1 MPGRWGS
8 SSKKAPIRPTR
19 DAPGTLPSLIEPQL
33 ATLVNRAPTEGEWSY
48 EIKFDGYRML
58 ARVQNG
64 TAQIFTRNGHDWSD
78 RMPKLCAALAAL
90 PVDEVWLDGEAVVLD
105 SAGMPDFN
113 ALQNAFDARSTAQIV
128 IFFFDLMYLNGTD
141 VREHPLRARRALL
154 SEVMGEANTD
164 LLRYS
169 EDFAQDPASL
179 VASACKMKLEGIIGK
194 RADAPYRSGRST
206 DWVKL
211 KCLLRQEFVIGGF
224 TRMRG
229 AKTGVRS
236 LLLGVHECD
245 GSLRFAGT
253 AKQNLRPTQLVTLEK
268 KARPL
273 IRANCAF
280 YNPPPPDK
288 ERDYVWLTPELVAEI
303 SFLEWTPAGEVR
315 HPVFHGMREDKPAAA
330 VTEEPVVDVENGG
343 PVEGETGSTRA
354 RPGHRGNITLSGRKI
369 SNAERVIDAGT
380 GLKKIELVRYY
391 DEIAEWALPY
401 LQDRPVS
408 LVRAPQGVQGELFF
422 QKHEERM
429 RIPGITKLP
438 TVLHPKHPPLLAVD
452 THEALVG
459 LAQMNVIELHTW
471 NAVQPDLEH
480 PDRFV
485 LDLDPDPSLSWQ
497 MMTEAAELA
506 KVLLDEVGLKSFIK
520 TSGGK
525 GYHLVIPLTRR
536 QGWDEVKAFSQGIAR
551 HMAAVMPDKFSAV
564 LGPKNRVK
572 KIFIDY
578 LRNSKGA
585 STVAAFSARAR
596 SGMGVSMPI
605 AWEELREIRAGD
617 QWTIHTAIS
626 RQRTLGTD
634 PWQGYWRCRQGITAA
649 MRRAIGLK

>member
-1 MPGRWGS
+1 M
-8 SSKKAPIRPTR
+8 
-19 DAPGTLPSLIEPQL
+19 PSLIEPQL
-33 ATLVNRAPTEGEWSY
+33 ATLVNRAPTVGEWSY

-58 ARVQNG
+58 ARLG
-64 TAQIFTRNGHDWSD
+64 HGSAQLFTRNGHDWSD
-78 RMPKLCAALAAL
+78 RMPNLLAAL
-90 PVDEVWLDGEAVVLD
+90 KSLPVDDAWLDGEAVVLD
-105 SAGMPDFN
+105 SAGIPDFN
-113 ALQNAFDARSTAQIV
+113 ALQNSFDRRGTSKI
-128 IFFFDLMYLNGTD
+128 ILFLFDLLYLNGTD
-141 VREHPLRARRALL
+141 IREQPLRARRALL
-154 SEVMGEANTD
+154 SELMEEVNSD

-169 EDFAQDPASL
+169 DDFAQDPDSL

-206 DWVKL
+206 DWIKL

-224 TRMRG
+224 TRLHG

-236 LLLGVHECD
+236 LLLGVFERD

-253 AKQNLRPTQLVTLEK
+253 AKQNLKPSQLSALQK
-268 KARPL
+268 KAKALVCKASP
-273 IRANCAF
+273 F

-288 ERDYVWLTPELVAEI
+288 ERDYVWLAPQLVVEM
-303 SFLEWTPAGEVR
+303 SFLEWTPSGEVR
-315 HPVFHGMREDKPAAA
+315 HPVFHGMRDDKPAAA
-330 VTEEPVVDVENGG
+330 VTQEPVVDVENGEL
-343 PVEGETGSTRA
+343 VEVETGSTRVQ
-354 RPGHRGNITLSGRKI
+354 PGRRGNVTLSGQKI
-369 SNAERVIDAGT
+369 SNAERVIDPVT
-380 GLKKIELVRYY
+380 GLKKIDLVRYY

-408 LVRAPQGVQGELFF
+408 LVRAPNGIQSELFF

-438 TVLHPKHPPLLAVD
+438 TVLHPHHPPLLAVD
-452 THEALVG
+452 AHEALVG
-459 LAQMNVIELHTW
+459 LAQMNVVELHTW

-485 LDLDPDPSLSWQ
+485 LDLDPDPSLSWR

-525 GYHLVIPLTRR
+525 GYHIIIPLTRR
-536 QGWDEVKAFSQGIAR
+536 QGWDEVKTFSQAIAQ
-551 HMAAVMPDKFSAV
+551 HMAGVMPDRFSAV
-564 LGPKNRVK
+564 LGPKNRVG

-596 SGMGVSMPI
+596 SGMGVSVPV
-605 AWEELREIRAGD
+605 AWEELREIKAAD
-617 QWTIHTAIS
+617 QWTIRTAIK
-626 RQRTLGTD
+626 RQRSLGAD
-634 PWQGYWRCRQGITAA
+634 PWQGYWRCRQGLTTA

>member
-1 MPGRWGS
+1 MAGRWS
-8 SSKKAPIRPTR
+8 SPSKKAPRAV
-19 DAPGTLPSLIEPQL
+19 APDPPGAMPSLMEPQL
-33 ATLVNRAPTEGEWSY
+33 ATLVNRAPTDGEWSY

-58 ARVQNG
+58 ARVANG
-64 TAQIFTRNGHDWSD
+64 TAQLFTRNGHDWSQ
-78 RMPKLCAALAAL
+78 RMPKVCAALKAL
-90 PVDEVWLDGEAVVLD
+90 PFDDAWLDGEAVVLD
-105 SAGMPDFN
+105 SAGIPDFN
-113 ALQNAFDARSTAQIV
+113 ALQNSFDSRSTSKIV
-128 IFFFDLMYLNGTD
+128 MFFFDLMYINGTD
-141 VREHPLRARRALL
+141 IREQPLRARRTLL
-154 SEVMGEANTD
+154 AELMEEVNTD

-169 EDFAQDPASL
+169 EDFAQDPGSL

-206 DWVKL
+206 DWIKL

-224 TRMRG
+224 TRVRG
-229 AKTGVRS
+229 AKTGIRS
-236 LLLGVHECD
+236 LLLGVYERD
-245 GSLRFAGT
+245 GSFRFAGT
-253 AKQNLRPTQLVTLEK
+253 AKQNLRPSQLSVLAK
-268 KARPL
+268 KAKALVSRQSP
-273 IRANCAF
+273 F
-280 YNPPPPDK
+280 YNSPAPDK
-288 ERDYVWLTPELVAEI
+288 ERDYVWLKPQLVAEI

-315 HPVFHGMREDKPAAA
+315 HPIFHGMRDDKPAAA
-330 VTEEPVVDVENGG
+330 VTEEPVVDVESGE
-343 PVEGETGSTRA
+343 PVEAETGSTRVQ
-354 RPGHRGNITLSGRKI
+354 PGRRGNVTLSGQKI
-369 SNAERVIDAGT
+369 SNAERVIDPVT
-380 GLKKIELVRYY
+380 GLKKIDLVRYY

-408 LVRAPQGVQGELFF
+408 LVRAPNGIQGELFF

-438 TVLHPKHPPLLAVD
+438 IALHPKHPPLLVVD
-452 THEALVG
+452 AHEALVG

-471 NAVQPDLEH
+471 NAVQPNLEH

-525 GYHLVIPLTRR
+525 GYHIVIPLTRR
-536 QGWDEVKAFSQGIAR
+536 QGWDEVKSFSQGIAR
-551 HMAAVMPDKFSAV
+551 HMARVMPDRFSAV
-564 LGPKNRVK
+564 LGPKNRVG

-605 AWEELREIRAGD
+605 AWEELREIRAAD
-617 QWTIHTAIS
+617 QWTIHSAVQ
-626 RQRTLGTD
+626 RQRSLGAD
-634 PWQGYWRCRQGITAA
+634 PWQGYWRCRQGLTIA

>member
-1 MPGRWGS
+1 MAGRWS
-8 SSKKAPIRPTR
+8 SPSKKVPRPVAPDP
-19 DAPGTLPSLIEPQL
+19 PGAMPSLIEPQL
-33 ATLVNRAPTEGEWSY
+33 ATLVNRAPTAGEWSY

-58 ARVQNG
+58 ARVANG
-64 TAQIFTRNGHDWSD
+64 TARLFTRNGHDWSQ
-78 RMPKLCAALAAL
+78 RMPKVCAGLEAL
-90 PVDEVWLDGEAVVLD
+90 PIDDAWLDGEAVVLD
-105 SAGMPDFN
+105 SAGIPDFN
-113 ALQNAFDARSTAQIV
+113 ALQNSFDSGSTSKIV
-128 IFFFDLMYLNGTD
+128 LFFFDLMYVNGTD
-141 VREHPLRARRALL
+141 VREQPLKARRALL
-154 SEVMGEANTD
+154 SELMDEVNTD

-169 EDFAQDPASL
+169 EDFAQDPGSL

-206 DWVKL
+206 DWIKL

-224 TRMRG
+224 NRVRG

-236 LLLGVHECD
+236 LMLGVYERD

-253 AKQNLRPTQLVTLEK
+253 AKQNLRPSQLSALVK
-268 KARPL
+268 RAKALVRKASP
-273 IRANCAF
+273 F
-280 YNPPPPDK
+280 YNPPSPDK
-288 ERDYVWLTPELVAEI
+288 ERDYVWLEPQLVAEI
-303 SFLEWTPAGEVR
+303 SFLEWTPGGEVR
-315 HPVFHGMREDKPAAA
+315 HPIFHGMRDDKPAAA
-330 VTEEPVVDVENGG
+330 VTEEPVVDIENGE
-343 PVEGETGSTRA
+343 PVEAETGSTRVQ
-354 RPGHRGNITLSGRKI
+354 PGRRGNVTLCGQKS
-369 SNAERVIDAGT
+369 SNAERVIDPVT
-380 GLKKIELVRYY
+380 GLKKIDLVRYY

-408 LVRAPQGVQGELFF
+408 LVRAPNGIQGELFF

-438 TVLHPKHPPLLAVD
+438 AALYPKHPPLLAVD
-452 THEALVG
+452 AHEALVG
-459 LAQMNVIELHTW
+459 LAQMNVVELHTW
-471 NAVQPDLEH
+471 NAVQPNLEH

-525 GYHLVIPLTRR
+525 GYHIVIPLTRR
-536 QGWDEVKAFSQGIAR
+536 QGWDEVKAFSQGAAR
-551 HMAAVMPDKFSAV
+551 HMARVMPDRFSAV
-564 LGPKNRVK
+564 LGPKNRVG

-596 SGMGVSMPI
+596 SGMGVSMPV
-605 AWEELREIRAGD
+605 AWEELREIRAAD
-617 QWTIHTAIS
+617 QWTIHSAAQ
-626 RQRTLGTD
+626 RQRPLGAD
-634 PWQGYWRCRQGITAA
+634 PWQGYWRCRQGLTSA